1 MKNRNLFY
9 MGISLLLAFAFVS
22 CIFIKDP
29 IPDPT
34 LIVFQLNDT
43 TVLHKVAVVPT
54 NNTDSNKYSIPTYPK
69 LDRNAPFFTE
79 TNLSTHWGFTG
90 SYYDKCELATEPKYI
105 ALKDGYY
112 MAYPYV
118 ELCGLTTFLDVDW
131 SDLCN
136 VDLDTV
142 PVMHFEENVF
152 KNVCNIEEA
161 TVANLTK
168 KSTIHHSKRNKEQV
182 TIDDVVDLLNKLI
195 EEDRLEDYNG
205 GLFFFAK

>member
-9 MGISLLLAFAFVS
+9 AGISLLLAVVCAS
-22 CIFIKDP
+22 CIFIKDLP
-29 IPDPT
+29 PEQAVI
-34 LIVFQLNDT
+34 IFQLNDT
-43 TVLHKVAVVPT
+43 IVLHKVAVVPT

-79 TNLSTHWGFTG
+79 TSSTHWRFKG

-131 SDLCN
+131 LDLCN
-136 VDLDTV
+136 VDLDTI

-161 TVANLTK
+161 TVAKLTK
-168 KSTIHHSKRNKEQV
+168 KSTIRHSKRNKEQV

-195 EEDRLEDYNG
+195 EEDQLEDYNG